1 VSAIDVRFGVV
12 FAGFLS
18 VVHRVQV
25 MSVRDMRVMA
35 GLLVL
40 GGAMM
45 LGRLAVVLGGGF
57 VVLGGFFV
65 MLGQ

>member
-1 VSAIDVRFGVV
+1 VRFGVV
-12 FAGFLS
+12 FAGFLG
-18 VVHRVQV
+18 VMHRVKV
-25 MSVRDMRVMA
+25 MAVRDMRVVT